1 MLAPHRSYHLR
12 QPVVVELAVAKDIG
26 SDDHLRGTATEPS
39 RCVVGTDAAADL
51 QTSGEGGQRLCGCV
65 LVARAEHDDV
75 AAEELVAAI
84 ARRKVRRRMGGDE
97 VGLGALSSR
106 RLVPTICLTCPSCR
120 SIQGRKRISGR
131 SGILRVRPRRG

>member
-1 MLAPHRSYHLR
+1 M
-12 QPVVVELAVAKDIG
+12 VELAVAKDVG
-26 SDDHLRGTATEPS
+26 SDDHLRGTAAEP
-39 RCVVGTDAAADL
+39 RRGVVGADAAADL
-51 QTSGEGGQRLCGCV
+51 QAPREGGQRLRGCV

-84 ARRKVRRRMGGDE
+84 ARCKMGRWMGAMKW
-97 VGLGALSSR
+97 VWGALPSP

-131 SGILRVRPRRG
+131 SGTLRVRLRRG